1 MFTSARFL
9 VCYFH
14 IPALSTCC
22 RLQNTL
28 IGIIPT
34 IGSTYGIFNFGTF
47 LITSALGA
55 AIGIRDALGIVLTY
69 LILARIYRK
78 TRTSATSVQSD
89 FTTVVSWSTHRKLP
103 LKGPWPIQL
112 RKRFQEGL
120 YPRRLISEG
129 AYIQGAL
136 LAE

>member
-103 LKGPWPIQL
+103 LKGPRPIQL
-112 RKRFQEGL
+112 RKRFQEGVL
-120 YPRRLISEG
+120 TGEPIPEG
-129 AYIQGAL
+129 TCIHHTQCYL
-136 LAE
+136 